1 MAEVGFELLKE
12 LGVLN
17 VGRNPV
23 VTEQDPLESG
33 GSDDPPSGGLGV
45 SMADAVI
52 CYWGVEIE
60 RNARFQ
66 VTGVWIK
73 VVDVTATYTVTI
85 NGTASNYAAVVGDDE
100 TAILNG
106 LALQIIADGEPVT
119 TSMTTEGVTPTMLVT
134 SNTTA
139 TFTLTVAATGAGK
152 IRSSFDATT
161 VAFEIWG
168 RLKTRSAWCL
178 FPEGTFTAQTDNVC
192 DRMGVAGYDRIFIRM
207 TATDGHVQPW
217 LAPAELEG

>member
-1 MAEVGFELLKE
+1 MADIGFELLKE

-23 VTEQDPLESG
+23 VTEQPPLESG
-33 GSDDPPSGGLGV
+33 GSDASPSGDVGV
-45 SMADAVI
+45 DMTDSVI
-52 CYWGVEIE
+52 CYWGVELE
-60 RNARFQ
+60 RDARFQ
-66 VTGVWIK
+66 ITGATVTA
-73 VVDVTATYTVTI
+73 VDVTATYTVTI
-85 NGTASNYAAVVGDDE
+85 NGTPSNYAAGAGDDE

-119 TSMTTEGVTPTMLVT
+119 PSVTTEGGTPTLLVQ

-139 TFTLTVAATGAGK
+139 TFTLTVGATGAGAM
-152 IRSSFDATT
+152 SDSFNATT

-178 FPEGTFTAQTDNVC
+178 FPQGTFTAQTDNVC
-192 DRMGVAGYDRIFIRM
+192 DRMGIAGYDRIFIRM
-207 TATDGHVQPW
+207 TSTDGHVQPW
-217 LAPAELEG
+217 LAPAELES

>member
-33 GSDDPPSGGLGV
+33 GSDDPPSGDVGV
-45 SMADAVI
+45 AMSDAVI

-66 VTGVWIK
+66 ITGATVTA
-73 VVDVTATYTVTI
+73 VDDTATYTVTI
-85 NGTASNYAAVVGDDE
+85 NGTASNYAAVGGDGVAE
-100 TAILNG
+100 ILAG
-106 LALQIIADGEPVT
+106 LSAQIVLDGEPVVP
-119 TSMTTEGVTPTMLVT
+119 SIGTEGNTPTLLVT

-139 TFTLTVAATGAGK
+139 TFTLTVGATGAGAMA
-152 IRSSFDATT
+152 SSFDATT

-178 FPEGTFTAQTDNVC
+178 FPQGTFTAQTDNVC
-192 DRMGVAGYDRIFIRM
+192 DRMGIAGYDRIFIRM
-207 TATDGHVQPW
+207 TSTDGHVQPW
-217 LAPAELEG
+217 LAPAELES